1 MQRTKEA
8 AWHRNARRVRTQAR
22 TLLRNFVSGTLY
34 PSTVIRAAA
43 FRLQQHHSASAL
55 PSQALR
61 LLGPAEG
68 LAQEAMAST
77 PWKCACGSLNKQS
90 ASFCPSCGQPWQ
102 RSAGGSPRRRAQ
114 QTWEAWHPPYAAQL
128 TAGDVVPWQEQPA
141 PWRTMSPRRRRG
153 NGGGRGQGQQ
163 PKGAQSGPKG
173 PPPHAKGRGKAKS
186 DETQAS
192 APSLESLPPAPTAAA
207 PALPRRPSEASSAS
221 QPEKAQLDHLL
232 SLLAAAGTA
241 IPENVRVLVDEHQK
255 STAQTHARSLHKAV
269 TERSRA
275 RTELQRLRSSR
286 TLAAWGDYL
295 EQLGAVLEKQLSEQ
309 TAILEHFN
317 TSEVEWMQAD
327 RESTLAISRM
337 AADEKPVAEV
347 EDQEMED
354 DDTRVSEAIEAE
366 ARLTK
371 DSEEHQKAGRQ
382 LQAAIQAAR
391 KQAAENLQKHQREM
405 SRTPRRRSEVEP
417 DAAKEPANIEAQHG
431 AATTPF
437 KLGPSYKDGAKP
449 PDKSPQ

>member
-1 MQRTKEA
+1 
-8 AWHRNARRVRTQAR
+8 
-22 TLLRNFVSGTLY
+22 
-34 PSTVIRAAA
+34 
-43 FRLQQHHSASAL
+43 
-55 PSQALR
+55 
-61 LLGPAEG
+61 
-68 LAQEAMAST
+68 
-77 PWKCACGSLNKQS
+77 
-90 ASFCPSCGQPWQ
+90 
-102 RSAGGSPRRRAQ
+102 
-114 QTWEAWHPPYAAQL
+114 
-128 TAGDVVPWQEQPA
+128 
-141 PWRTMSPRRRRG
+141 MSPRRRRG

-327 RESTLAISRM
+327 R
-337 AADEKPVAEV
+337 
-347 EDQEMED
+347 
-354 DDTRVSEAIEAE
+354 
-366 ARLTK
+366 
-371 DSEEHQKAGRQ
+371 
-382 LQAAIQAAR
+382 
-391 KQAAENLQKHQREM
+391 
-405 SRTPRRRSEVEP
+405 
-417 DAAKEPANIEAQHG
+417 
-431 AATTPF
+431 
-437 KLGPSYKDGAKP
+437 
-449 PDKSPQ
+449 